1 MSRFISPGNCTQSV
15 LDATR
20 KRLDFIA
27 PLLLRL
33 YLAPVFWVAGNNKW
47 NPLDADS
54 SLDSVVEW
62 FGNPD
67 WGLGLPLP
75 ALNAYLAW
83 GAEYLGAIL
92 LALGLATRWVCIP
105 LMVTMVVAMTTVHVS
120 HGWQAIHDLN
130 SPFPAA
136 EAGAAEERLAR
147 ARSLLREHGNY
158 NWLTE
163 HGNFVISNNGIEW
176 AATYLVML
184 CALFF
189 LGGGS
194 YLSLDYWIRRRYGQS
209 REAPAGPKVLSRAD

>member
-1 MSRFISPGNCTQSV
+1 MNFITSLAGCAQTV
-15 LDATR
+15 LGTIR
-20 KRLDFIA
+20 QRLDFIG

-47 NPLDADS
+47 NPLDEDS
-54 SLDSVVEW
+54 SLDAVIEW
-62 FGNPD
+62 FGNAE
-67 WGLGLPLP
+67 WGLGLPFP

-105 LMVTMVVAMTTVHVS
+105 LMFTMVVAMATVHIS

-130 SPFPAA
+130 SPFPTA
-136 EAGAAEERLAR
+136 EAGTAVERLAH
-147 ARSLLREHGNY
+147 AKSILREHSDY

-163 HGNFVISNNGIEW
+163 HGSFVISNNGIEW
-176 AATYLVML
+176 AATYFIML

-189 LGGGS
+189 LGGGR
-194 YLSLDYWIRRRYGQS
+194 YVSLDYWIKRRYG
-209 REAPAGPKVLSRAD
+209 